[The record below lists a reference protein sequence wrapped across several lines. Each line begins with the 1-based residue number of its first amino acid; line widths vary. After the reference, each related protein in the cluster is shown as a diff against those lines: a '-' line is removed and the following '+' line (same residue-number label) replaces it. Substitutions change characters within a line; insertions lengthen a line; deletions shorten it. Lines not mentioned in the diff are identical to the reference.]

1 MFLGVILFCYQPYD
15 VFSCN
20 MSARTG
26 GLFNTER
33 ECQKVVS
40 QEMLVIAKG
49 IKAVARAKCFKVGQ
63 AT

>member
-1 MFLGVILFCYQPYD
+1 
-15 VFSCN
+15 